1 MDYWM
6 GMILGNC
13 FLSAEDAEGRGGRG
27 FMDYWMGMILGNCFL
42 SAAGGENCQRN
53 GHDCWT
59 IMWAPGLTAASRAA
73 IRLKV

>member
-13 FLSAEDAEGRGGRG
+13 FLSAEDGGRG
-27 FMDYWMGMILGNCFL
+27 FLDFWMGMILGNCFL
-42 SAAGGENCQRN
+42 SAAGRENCERN
-53 GHDCWT
+53 GHVCWT
-59 IMWAPGLTAASRAA
+59 IMWAPGLAASRAA